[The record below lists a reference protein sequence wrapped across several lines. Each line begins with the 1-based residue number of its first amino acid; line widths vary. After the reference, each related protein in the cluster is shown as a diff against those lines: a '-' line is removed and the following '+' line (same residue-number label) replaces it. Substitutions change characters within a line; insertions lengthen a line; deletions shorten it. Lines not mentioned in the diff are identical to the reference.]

1 MTNII
6 LQHYTG
12 ELGELELLSKANISN
27 YAQMV
32 DADYRLIVGNVFHP
46 DLSPPCQKLAILNE
60 EFDEYDNAVI
70 VDLDMFARKGLT
82 ENVFDV
88 PGIGVSTWFQRRLKW
103 KNVRT
108 FTGMVHMMGT
118 YWGGAIW
125 KLTRDQRQKFRAAL
139 DQVDIMKYNNKLE
152 DEGMM
157 HALAYKVGIRN
168 EVMPGGDKWAHGS
181 YMEGVENS
189 AFIHIRPSLA
199 QKSGKVPKIEV
210 SHALVEQ
217 GLIDGEVK

>member
-12 ELGELELLSKANISN
+12 ELGELELLSKANISA
-27 YAQMV
+27 YADQV
-32 DADYRLIVGNVFHP
+32 GADYKLILGNAFHP

-60 EFDEYDNAVI
+60 EFDDYDDAVI
-70 VDLDMFARKGLT
+70 VDLDMFTRMGLT
-82 ENVFDV
+82 ENVFEV

-103 KNVRT
+103 KNIRT
-108 FTGMVHMMGT
+108 FTGMVYIMGT

-139 DQVDIMKYNNKLE
+139 SDVDIMKYNNKLE
-152 DEGMM
+152 DEGIM

-181 YMEGVENS
+181 YMDGVENC
-189 AFIHIRPSLA
+189 ALIHVRPSLA
-199 QKSGKVPKIEV
+199 QKTGKVPKMEV
-210 SHALVEQ
+210 FHSLVER
-217 GLIDGEVK
+217 GLIDGALK